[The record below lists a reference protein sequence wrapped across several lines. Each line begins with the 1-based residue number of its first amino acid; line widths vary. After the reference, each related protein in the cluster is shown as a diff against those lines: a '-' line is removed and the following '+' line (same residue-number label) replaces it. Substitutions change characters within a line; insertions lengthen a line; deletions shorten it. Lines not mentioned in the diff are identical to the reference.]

1 MVYGRSS
8 LVSNELRKCV
18 ASVYGTEGDRVVYK
32 RQTIDRTL
40 KGHHMHRWKRLLDD
54 DSGVST
60 VEYSI
65 LLAMIV
71 LVSVITLGG
80 FGVGVDNIYNII
92 DGSLPDR

>member
-1 MVYGRSS
+1 
-8 LVSNELRKCV
+8 
-18 ASVYGTEGDRVVYK
+18 
-32 RQTIDRTL
+32 
-40 KGHHMHRWKRLLDD
+40 MHRWKRLLDD